1 MRARALARLVGIA
14 GALAI
19 GWFLLGAR
27 PRDVV
32 LVYDVSAVPGAAAL
46 EVEIRRGGELVRDA
60 HLRLDPGAQ
69 ARHAVRLSD
78 GTYQLAW
85 WLAPEVI
92 HLHGPGGI
100 AHGEREIVVAGDGTI
115 VLPLAP

>member
-1 MRARALARLVGIA
+1 MRTRALARLVAIA

-46 EVEIRRGGELVRDA
+46 QVEIRRGGELVRHA

-69 ARHAVRLSD
+69 TRHPVRLAE
-78 GTYQLAW
+78 GTYRLAW

-92 HLHGPGGI
+92 HTHRQGEI
-100 AHGEREIVVAGDGTI
+100 VHGERDIVVAGDGTI